1 MAVQPEDHVHAQKK
15 TRPTERAL
23 TTGLFYLRAL
33 QLGLTNAD
41 LERMTVG
48 MVTDLIIE
56 AGNDKEPYCELATQ
70 EDFDRF

>member
-1 MAVQPEDHVHAQKK
+1 M
-15 TRPTERAL
+15 
-23 TTGLFYLRAL
+23 TTGLFTLRAL
-33 QLGLTNAD
+33 QIGLTNAD

-56 AGNDKEPYCELATQ
+56 AANDQEDYCELATQ

>member
-1 MAVQPEDHVHAQKK
+1 M
-15 TRPTERAL
+15 
-23 TTGLFYLRAL
+23 
-33 QLGLTNAD
+33 GLTNAD